1 MRISAKRAALF
12 VGGLVMAGALG
23 AATETFVFDKSHTAV
38 GFRIRH
44 WLTRVEGRFREYDG
58 KIWLDRQNA
67 AASKVDLIIQTASI
81 DTGQERRD
89 NHLRSADFFDA
100 EKFPTITFKSTKVQA
115 KGKDLYEVTG
125 DLTMHGVTKTVVVP
139 VRHTGFINLGKQEKA
154 GFEIT
159 FPINRKDYGIT
170 WNRTADQGGAM
181 LGDDVEI
188 NILVE
193 ANKEASEPAPA
204 PAAPA
209 TPPAAPPA
217 APTKAPAR

>member
-1 MRISAKRAALF
+1 MRLSAKRAAVLF
-12 VGGLVMAGALG
+12 VGLAFAAALG
-23 AATETFVFDKSHTAV
+23 AASEAFVFDKSHTAV

-58 KIWLDRQNA
+58 KIWIDRQNP
-67 AASKVDLIIQTASI
+67 AASKVDLTIQAASI

-89 NHLRSADFFDA
+89 THLRSADFFDV
-100 EKFPTITFKSTKVQA
+100 ERYPTITFKSSKVQA

-125 DLTMHGVTKTVVVP
+125 DLTMHGVTRTVVVP

-159 FPINRKDYGIT
+159 FALNRKDYGIT
-170 WNRTADQGGAM
+170 WNRSADQGGLM

-188 NILVE
+188 TVLIE
-193 ANKEASEPAPA
+193 ANKETPESPASPAA

-209 TPPAAPPA
+209 AQ
-217 APTKAPAR
+217 PTRAPAR